1 MTDENEVA
9 IHDRKGYLDAVV
21 AVEAVTLPTAD
32 SLSNVPGATDPGSA
46 TSAVVAAVL
55 DEARVVLPAADT
67 AITGAAATLRTIYT
81 QVTGADSA
89 GETRVQE
96 A

>member
-1 MTDENEVA
+1 MTDENEIA
-9 IHDRKGYLDAVV
+9 IYDRRGYLDAV
-21 AVEAVTLPTAD
+21 ATVEAVTLPTAD
-32 SLSNVPGATDPGSA
+32 GLSNVPGATDADSA

-55 DEARVVLPAADT
+55 DEARAALPAADT

-81 QVTGADSA
+81 QVTGADAA